1 MEILVAKS
9 YQNLIKVGEVFTS
22 SGKQYINI
30 KTKTGSIKPV
40 RVYSEKEYTRM
51 YPEDKSDKSKDPYY
65 KTQKYVLG
73 FEKDY
78 ITVFKNTKPEQEEWF
93 KESICRFARWWG
105 WYVPSNKEIPKDLPS
120 GVEPV
125 RLYWKTVGGEDERI
139 FSEQIIQK
147 NINSILNSNQ
157 KIGDI
162 GERIERTLTVLE
174 ATVEEIPRFHSKTIT
189 HLMVDDKNEF
199 YIWKTSAK
207 HWEVGTVKRVR
218 GTIKEYK
225 DNVVV
230 LTRCMEV

>member
-1 MEILVAKS
+1 MVAKS
-9 YQNLIKVGEVFTS
+9 YQGLKILTEPYKSNKRMYVDIETKAGLT
-22 SGKQYINI
+22 KQI
-30 KTKTGSIKPV
+30 
-40 RVYSEKEYTRM
+40 RWYSQSEYEKM
-51 YPEDKSDKSKDPYY
+51 YPEDKGDKSKDPYY

-199 YIWKTSAK
+199 YVWKTSAK
-207 HWEVGTVKRVR
+207 HWEVGAVKRVR